1 MALGCDGNVLSQ
13 HQAPPDNSQVQHEV
27 ERSIEISE
35 RYCKK
40 AESLKCQS
48 RSGRLIDKDTL
59 SAAEHRPNFSGRLAV

>member
-1 MALGCDGNVLSQ
+1 MALGCDGNALSR
-13 HQAPPDNSQVQHEV
+13 HQADNSQVQHEV

-35 RYCKK
+35 QYCKK
-40 AESLKCQS
+40 ASLKCQS